1 MCQYN
6 SRCKV
11 QRHRPGTVCPLS
23 GAGRAWMPAPAPQ
36 QPRPVMSRPRSVT
49 PTGPSR
55 FGSSAGAGGVSLV
68 DLLALLVVTK
78 AWDRFYETGGVWAVA
93 VACLLLLLPF
103 VVATWLAYRCT
114 AWNKTV
120 EGRCAKPRPGPFRR
134 CELSAHSHAAQLA
147 TAPEVAAAA
156 SFLGGI
162 LGLWLF
168 FTGR

>member
-6 SRCKV
+6 SRCRV

-23 GAGRAWMPAPAPQ
+23 GAGGAWRPAPQ
-36 QPRPVMSRPRSVT
+36 RPRPVMSRPRPAA

-68 DLLALLVVTK
+68 DVLALLVVTK
-78 AWDRFYETGGVWAVA
+78 AWDRFYETGGPWAVA
-93 VACLLLLLPF
+93 VACLLLFLPF
-103 VVATWLAYRCT
+103 AVAVWLSYRCT
-114 AWNKTV
+114 AWNGSI

-134 CELSAHSHAAQLA
+134 CDLSTHSHTAQLV
-147 TAPEVAAAA
+147 TAPEVVAAA
-156 SFLGGI
+156 SFLVGI

-168 FTGR
+168 FTAR